1 MNQKKPYAAPKIFQ
15 VELNQEQAILTTCA
29 TGTTN
34 VSSRTTA
41 GGGCSTAC
49 KKFSRTSGAAA
60 HPS

>member
-1 MNQKKPYAAPKIFQ
+1 MNQKKPYTPPKIFQ

-34 VSSRTTA
+34 PSARSNR
-41 GGGCSTAC
+41 GCSTAC
-49 KKFSRTSGAAA
+49 KRLGRTSGSAA

>member
-1 MNQKKPYAAPKIFQ
+1 MNQKKPYTPPKIFQ

-34 VSSRTTA
+34 PSARSTL
-41 GGGCSTAC
+41 GCATSC
-49 KKFSRTSGAAA
+49 KKLARTGSSAA

>member
-1 MNQKKPYAAPKIFQ
+1 MSPKKAYTPPKIFQ

-34 VSSRTTA
+34 PSNSRTA
-41 GGGCSTAC
+41 GCSTAC
-49 KKFSRTSGAAA
+49 KKSRTAGGSAG